1 MSSQTRI
8 VALLMFSGLI
18 LGILLW
24 DQSGEMDLVKNKV
37 SAREGRLEESREIL
51 SRNPQLLKGS
61 KKIQSKEKDERSLM
75 TIFSQ
80 MLANKKLDQQIISLT
95 PSTDKKKK
103 WDKVRLQLKNLPLK
117 NALSFVTDLKVSH
130 PEIVELEI
138 DLQAMGRF
146 GWKLTGTWAMDPK
159 GL

>member
-80 MLANKKLDQQIISLT
+80 TLANKKLDQQIISLT

-138 DLQAMGRF
+138 DLQAMGRV
-146 GWKLTGTWAMDPK
+146 GWKLTGTWAMDAK